1 MSYLN
6 SVQKIINRIGDD
18 EITKITVNH
27 TPLSKVLKFLLNIT
41 SQGQLENKMEN
52 TDYDTLY
59 HLFMVIQ
66 TKNGSYVIEK
76 NEVIQIYK
84 LSKIGK
90 GTVTLPVPV
99 NAGLT
104 LNDML
109 SKTKSKMGGSY
120 FTYMG
125 SSNNC
130 QNYILSILTSNGINT
145 DPLEKF
151 VLQDTT
157 QLFEGNPQFRKI
169 VNTTTDVGAVAT
181 TALDKIQGKELLRK
195 PSTGYTLFSTS
206 NMNFNN
212 ILNRSIP
219 EFFRSSGFSQFF

>member
-18 EITKITVNH
+18 EITKITVNR

-41 SQGQLENKMEN
+41 SQGQLEKKMEK

-66 TKNGSYVIEK
+66 TKNGSFVIEK

-90 GTVTLPVPV
+90 GTETLPVPI

-104 LNDML
+104 LNIML

-120 FTYMG
+120 FSYKG
-125 SSNNC
+125 ADNNC
-130 QNYILSILTSNGINT
+130 QNYIISILISNGLNT
-145 DPLEKF
+145 DALEKF
-151 VLQDTT
+151 VLQDTR

-181 TALDKIQGKELLRK
+181 TAIDKIQSNELLQK
-195 PSTGYTLFSTS
+195 PSTGYSLFSTS
-206 NMNFNN
+206 NMKFNN
-212 ILNRSIP
+212 ILNRDIP
-219 EFFRSSGFSQFF
+219 EFFKNSFSRLF

>member
-18 EITKITVNH
+18 EITKITVNR

-41 SQGQLENKMEN
+41 SRGQVEEKLKN

-59 HLFMVIQ
+59 HLFMVIE
-66 TKNGSYVIEK
+66 TKNSLNVIEK

-84 LSKIGK
+84 FSKLGK
-90 GTVTLPVPV
+90 GTETMSVPI

-120 FTYMG
+120 Y
-125 SSNNC
+125 SYKAQDNNC
-130 QNYILSILTSNGINT
+130 QNFIISLLISNGLNT
-145 DPLEKF
+145 DALEKF
-151 VLQDTT
+151 VLQDVRT
-157 QLFEGNPQFRKI
+157 LFEGNEKFRKI

-181 TALDKIQGKELLRK
+181 TAIDKVQSNELLHK
-195 PSTGYTLFSTS
+195 PSTGYSLFSTS
-206 NMNFNN
+206 NMKFNN
-212 ILNRSIP
+212 ILNRDIP
-219 EFFRSSGFSQFF
+219 EFFKNSFSRLF

>member
-18 EITKITVNH
+18 EITKITVNR

-41 SQGQLENKMEN
+41 SRGQLEKKMEN

-66 TKNGSYVIEK
+66 TKNGNFVIEK

-84 LSKIGK
+84 FSKLGK
-90 GTVTLPVPV
+90 GTETLTVPI

-104 LNDML
+104 LNNML

-120 FTYMG
+120 YSYKG
-125 SSNNC
+125 SDNNC
-130 QNYILSILTSNGINT
+130 QNYIISILISNGLNT
-145 DPLEKF
+145 DALEKF
-151 VLQDTT
+151 VLQDTR

-169 VNTTTDVGAVAT
+169 VNTTTDIGAVAT
-181 TALDKIQGKELLRK
+181 TTIDKVQSNELLHK
-195 PSTGYTLFSTS
+195 PSTGYSLFSTS
-206 NMNFNN
+206 NMKFNE

-219 EFFRSSGFSQFF
+219 EFFRSGFNQLF

>member
-6 SVQKIINRIGDD
+6 SVQKIINRIGDE
-18 EITKITVNH
+18 EITKITVNR

-41 SQGQLENKMEN
+41 SQGQLEKKMEN

-59 HLFMVIQ
+59 HLFVVIQ
-66 TKNGSYVIEK
+66 TKNENFVIEK

-84 LSKIGK
+84 LSKLGK
-90 GTVTLPVPV
+90 GTETLPVPV

-120 FTYMG
+120 Y
-125 SSNNC
+125 SYKAQDNNC
-130 QNYILSILTSNGINT
+130 QNFIMSLLISNGLNT

-151 VLQDTT
+151 VSQDVRT
-157 QLFEGNPQFRKI
+157 LFEGNEKFRKI

-181 TALDKIQGKELLRK
+181 TALDKIQGNELFRK
-195 PSTGYTLFSTS
+195 PSTGYSLFSTN
-206 NMNFNN
+206 NMKFNN
-212 ILNRSIP
+212 ILNRNIP
-219 EFFRSSGFSQFF
+219 EFFRSSGFSQLF

>member
-18 EITKITVNH
+18 EITKITVNR

-41 SQGQLENKMEN
+41 SRGQVEEKLKN

-66 TKNGSYVIEK
+66 TKNSLNVIEK

-84 LSKIGK
+84 FSKLGK
-90 GTVTLPVPV
+90 GTETMSVPI

-120 FTYMG
+120 Y
-125 SSNNC
+125 SYKAQDNNC
-130 QNYILSILTSNGINT
+130 QNFIISLLISNGLNT
-145 DPLEKF
+145 DALEKF
-151 VLQDTT
+151 VLQDVRT
-157 QLFEGNPQFRKI
+157 LFEGNEKFRKI

-181 TALDKIQGKELLRK
+181 TAIDKVQSNELLHK
-195 PSTGYTLFSTS
+195 PSTGYSLFSTS
-206 NMNFNN
+206 NMKFNE

-219 EFFRSSGFSQFF
+219 EFFRSGFNQLF